1 MSTTSLSTTSLL
13 TEATPAALGPYRL
26 RDYDQLPDQPRHEL
40 VFGRL
45 YVTPSP
51 LPPHQ
56 VVSEALGEL
65 LGPIAKAANGLLLRA
80 PLDIVLADHSVVQPD
95 FIYFT
100 AARVPNLS
108 KRIEVAPDLVVEV
121 LSPRTARFDRTKKR
135 NLYAFSGVK
144 EYWLV
149 DQERRQIELL
159 INEAGS
165 FVAAAPVAGR
175 YRSPAI
181 PEIVLDLPH
190 LWQLLDA
197 KLRLSQQ
204 GR

>member
-1 MSTTSLSTTSLL
+1 MSTSLL
-13 TEATPAALGPYRL
+13 SVAAPPSLGPYRVL
-26 RDYDQLPDQPRHEL
+26 DYDQLPDQPRHEL

-51 LPPHQ
+51 FPSHQ
-56 VVSEALGEL
+56 VVSQVLEEL
-65 LGPIAKAANGLLLRA
+65 LGRIADAADGLVFHA
-80 PLDIVLADHSVVQPD
+80 PLDVVLADHSVVQPD
-95 FIYFT
+95 LIYFS
-100 AARVPNLS
+100 AARLPILS

-121 LSPRTARFDRTKKR
+121 LSSSTGRFDRTKKR

-149 DQERRQIELL
+149 DQERRQIEFL

-165 FVAAAPVAGR
+165 FVAAAPVTGW

-181 PEIVLDLPH
+181 PEIALDISQ
-190 LWQLLDA
+190 LWQLVDA
-197 KLRLSQQ
+197 KLRLLQR

>member
-1 MSTTSLSTTSLL
+1 MSLH
-13 TEATPAALGPYRL
+13 TETGTARPALGPYRVQ
-26 RDYDQLPDQPRHEL
+26 DYDQLPDQPRHEL

-51 LPPHQ
+51 FPRHQ
-56 VVSEALGEL
+56 IASEVLGRL
-65 LGPIAKAANGLLLRA
+65 LGRIADAADGLLLHA

-95 FIYFT
+95 LIYFS
-100 AARVPNLS
+100 AGRVPNLS

-121 LSPRTARFDRTKKR
+121 LSPGTSRFDRTKKR
-135 NLYAFSGVK
+135 NLYAISGVK

-149 DQERRQIELL
+149 DQERRQVEFL

-175 YRSPAI
+175 YRSPVI
-181 PEIVLDLPH
+181 PEIELDVSQF
-190 LWQLLDA
+190 WQLVDA
-197 KLRLSQQ
+197 KLRLSQH

>member
-1 MSTTSLSTTSLL
+1 MSTSLL
-13 TEATPAALGPYRL
+13 TGAAPPALGPYRV

-51 LPPHQ
+51 FPRHQ
-56 VVSEALGEL
+56 IVSEVLGQL
-65 LGPIAKAANGLLLRA
+65 LGRIADAAGGLLFHA

-95 FIYFT
+95 LLYFST
-100 AARVPNLS
+100 ARLPSLDQ
-108 KRIEVAPDLVVEV
+108 RIEAAPDLVVEI
-121 LSPRTARFDRTKKR
+121 LSPSTARFDRTKKR
-135 NLYAFSGVK
+135 SLYAFSGVK

-149 DQERRQIELL
+149 DQGRRQIEFL
-159 INEAGS
+159 ISEAGS
-165 FVAAAPVAGR
+165 FVAAAPVTGR

-181 PEIVLDLPH
+181 PEIELDVSQ
-190 LWQLLDA
+190 LWQLVDA
-197 KLRLSQQ
+197 KLRLMQH

>member
-1 MSTTSLSTTSLL
+1 MTSLL
-13 TEATPAALGPYRL
+13 TEVAPPGLGPYRV

-51 LPPHQ
+51 FPRHQ
-56 VVSEALGEL
+56 VVSHVLVRL
-65 LGPIAKAANGLLLRA
+65 LGRIAEAADGFLFYA
-80 PLDIVLADHSVVQPD
+80 PLDVVLADHSVVQPD
-95 FIYFT
+95 LIYFS

-121 LSPRTARFDRTKKR
+121 LSPGTARFDRNKKR

-149 DQERRQIELL
+149 DQERRQIEFL

-181 PEIVLDLPH
+181 PEIELDVSQ
-190 LWQLLDA
+190 LWQLVDA
-197 KLRLSQQ
+197 KLRLSQR

>member
-1 MSTTSLSTTSLL
+1 MSTTSLL
-13 TEATPAALGPYRL
+13 TEAAPTALGPYRVG
-26 RDYDQLPDQPRHEL
+26 DYDQLPDQPRHEL

-56 VVSEALGEL
+56 VVSEELGKL
-65 LGPIAKAANGLLLRA
+65 LGRMADAADGLLLRA
-80 PLDIVLADHSVVQPD
+80 PLDVALAVHSVVQPD
-95 FIYFT
+95 FIYFS
-100 AARVPNLS
+100 AARVPSLS
-108 KRIEVAPDLVVEV
+108 QRIEVAPDLVVEI

-135 NLYAFSGVK
+135 NLYAFFGVK

-149 DQERRQIELL
+149 DQNRRQIEFL

-165 FVAAAPVAGR
+165 FVAAPPDAGR
-175 YRSPAI
+175 YRSRAI
-181 PEIVLDLPH
+181 PEIELDVSQ
-190 LWQLLDA
+190 LWQLVDA
-197 KLRLSQQ
+197 KLRLPQH

>member
-1 MSTTSLSTTSLL
+1 MSTSLL
-13 TEATPAALGPYRL
+13 TETALPALGPYRV

-51 LPPHQ
+51 FPRHQ
-56 VVSEALGEL
+56 VVSEVLGQL
-65 LGPIAKAANGLLLRA
+65 LGRIADAADGLLLRA
-80 PLDIVLADHSVVQPD
+80 PLDVVLADHSVVQPD
-95 FIYFT
+95 FIYFLG
-100 AARVPNLS
+100 ARVPSLRR
-108 KRIEVAPDLVVEV
+108 RIEVAPDLVVEI
-121 LSPRTARFDRTKKR
+121 LSPGTARFDRTKKR
-135 NLYAFSGVK
+135 NLYAFSSVK

-149 DQERRQIELL
+149 DQERRQIEFL

-181 PEIVLDLPH
+181 PEIEFDVSQ
-190 LWQLLDA
+190 LWQLVDA
-197 KLRLSQQ
+197 KLRLSQH

>member
-1 MSTTSLSTTSLL
+1 MSTSLL
-13 TEATPAALGPYRL
+13 TEAALPALGPYRV

-51 LPPHQ
+51 FPRHQ
-56 VVSEALGEL
+56 VVSHVLGQL
-65 LGPIAKAANGLLLRA
+65 LGRIADAADGLVLHA
-80 PLDIVLADHSVVQPD
+80 PLDVVLADHSVVQPD
-95 FIYFT
+95 LLYFS

-108 KRIEVAPDLVVEV
+108 QRIEVAPDLVVEV
-121 LSPRTARFDRTKKR
+121 LSSSTARFDRTKKR

-149 DQERRQIELL
+149 DQERRQIEFL

-165 FVAAAPVAGR
+165 FVTAAPVAGR
-175 YRSPAI
+175 YRSPAT
-181 PEIVLDLPH
+181 PEIELDVSQ
-190 LWQLLDA
+190 LWQAVDA
-197 KLRLSQQ
+197 KLRHSFQ
-204 GR
+204 RER

>member
-1 MSTTSLSTTSLL
+1 MSTTSLL
-13 TEATPAALGPYRL
+13 TEAAPAALGPYRL

-56 VVSEALGEL
+56 VISEVLGEL
-65 LGPIAKAANGLLLRA
+65 LRGIAKAAHGQLLRA
-80 PLDIVLADHSVVQPD
+80 PLDVVLADHSVVQPD
-95 FIYFT
+95 FIYFS
-100 AARVPNLS
+100 AARVPSLS
-108 KRIEVAPDLVVEV
+108 KRIEAAPDLVVEI
-121 LSPRTARFDRTKKR
+121 LSPGTARFDRTDKKD
-135 NLYAFSGVK
+135 LYAVSGVK

-149 DQERRQIELL
+149 DQKRRQIEFL

-165 FVAAAPVAGR
+165 FVPAAPVRRR
-175 YRSPAI
+175 YRSRAT
-181 PEIVLDLPH
+181 PEIVLDVSR

-197 KLRLSQQ
+197 ELRHE
-204 GR
+204 R

>member
-1 MSTTSLSTTSLL
+1 MSTTDLL
-13 TEATPAALGPYRL
+13 TRAAPPALGPYRV

-40 VFGRL
+40 VLGRL

-56 VVSEALGEL
+56 VVSEVLGDL
-65 LGPIAKAANGLLLRA
+65 LGPIAKAAGGRMLRA
-80 PLDIVLADHSVVQPD
+80 PLDVVLADHSVVQPD

-100 AARVPNLS
+100 AARVPSLI
-108 KRIEVAPDLVVEV
+108 KRIEVAPDLVVEI
-121 LSPRTARFDRTKKR
+121 LSHGTARFDRSKKR

-149 DQERRQIELL
+149 DQGRRQIEFL

-181 PEIVLDLPH
+181 PEIELDVSQ
-190 LWQLLDA
+190 LWQLVDA
-197 KLRLSQQ
+197 MLRPPQH

>member
-1 MSTTSLSTTSLL
+1 MSMSLL
-13 TEATPAALGPYRL
+13 TGAAPPALGPYRV

-51 LPPHQ
+51 FPPHQ
-56 VVSEALGEL
+56 IVSYVLVQL
-65 LGPIAKAANGLLLRA
+65 LGRIAEAADGFVFYA
-80 PLDIVLADHSVVQPD
+80 PLDVVLADHSVVQPD
-95 FIYFT
+95 LIYFS
-100 AARVPNLS
+100 AARLPIAGN
-108 KRIEVAPDLVVEV
+108 RIEAAPDLVIEI
-121 LSPRTARFDRTKKR
+121 LSRGTARFDRTKKK

-149 DQERRQIELL
+149 DQERRQIEFL

-165 FVAAAPVAGR
+165 FVAAAPVMGR
-175 YRSPAI
+175 YRSPVI
-181 PEIVLDLPH
+181 PEIVLDVSQ
-190 LWQLLDA
+190 LWQLVDA
-197 KLRLSQQ
+197 KLRHWQP

>member
-1 MSTTSLSTTSLL
+1 MSTTSLTSLL
-13 TEATPAALGPYRL
+13 TEAAPPALGPYRV

-56 VVSEALGEL
+56 VVSEVLGQL
-65 LGPIAKAANGLLLRA
+65 LDRIADAADGRLLRA
-80 PLDIVLADHSVVQPD
+80 PLDVVLADHSVVQPD
-95 FIYFT
+95 FIYFSP
-100 AARVPNLS
+100 ARVPSLI
-108 KRIEVAPDLVVEV
+108 KRIEVAPDLVVEI

-149 DQERRQIELL
+149 DQGRRQIEFL
-159 INEAGS
+159 INAAGS
-165 FVAAAPVAGR
+165 FVAAAPVSGR
-175 YRSPAI
+175 YRSPVI
-181 PEIVLDLPH
+181 PEIVLDVSQ
-190 LWQLLDA
+190 LWELVDA
-197 KLRLSQQ
+197 KLRHW
-204 GR
+204 